1 MLNIFYV
8 STAAAVLGVAA
19 AGYYAGWQ
27 GFVFAVI
34 LSVLEIT
41 LSFENAIVNAGVLRE
56 MDEKWRQRFLTWGII
71 IAVFGMRLVFPIALV
86 AFMVDLNML
95 EVLKLALEQ
104 PDEYSKYLTSA
115 HGNIA
120 AFGGMFLL
128 MVFLEFITDH
138 KREIHWLGVLER
150 KISLLGMFES
160 IEMLLALSL
169 LMIIQKFVP
178 LEQRYTIMLFGIA
191 GIVTYVVIH
200 SLAKFMN
207 TYYITHNVGNTVK
220 RSGAM
225 SFIYLE
231 CLDASFS
238 FDGVIGA
245 FAITKDIVIIM
256 LGLGIG
262 AFFVR
267 SITIFLVR
275 HQTLQ
280 KYVYL
285 EHGAYYALGS
295 LSLLMLLGIFYHVP
309 EMLIGGIGLVLILL
323 AFVSSLRFTEIA
335 RRK

>member
-1 MLNIFYV
+1 MLNVFYV
-8 STAAAVLGVAA
+8 SATAAVLGVAS

-27 GFVFAVI
+27 GILFTVI

-86 AFMVDLNML
+86 AFMTHLNML
-95 EVLKLALEQ
+95 EVLKLAIEK
-104 PDEYSKYLTSA
+104 PNEYSSYLTAA
-115 HGNIA
+115 HGSIA

-128 MVFLEFITDH
+128 MVFLDFITDH

-160 IEMLLALSL
+160 IEMLLALL
-169 LMIIQKFVP
+169 LLIVIQNFVP
-178 LEQRYTIMLFGIA
+178 PEERYTIMLSGIA
-191 GIVTYVVIH
+191 GIVIYVIIH

-207 TYYITHNVGNTVK
+207 TYYTAHNVGDNVK

-225 SFIYLE
+225 SFVYLE

-267 SITIFLVR
+267 SITIFLVNR
-275 HQTLQ
+275 KTLQ
-280 KYVYL
+280 RYVYL

-309 EMLIGGIGLVLILL
+309 EMLIGGIGLVLIAL
-323 AFVSSLRFTEIA
+323 AFVSSLRK
-335 RRK
+335 RVG